1 MKKTELATKAS
12 QILIKSKLG
21 LKKHS
26 PEILMV
32 GGIGVGV
39 VAAVLACKQTIKAT
53 GIIDD
58 ARKSLA
64 DIETV
69 QTMAENGETQ
79 YSEEDAANDRKT
91 VAIQVTVGMIKTY
104 AVPVSLGIVSIVC
117 ILGSNHI
124 LRKRNAA
131 LAAAFSALS
140 TDFMNYRKRVIEKYG
155 KETDFMLK
163 NGLEKELVAHQV
175 VDPETGEV
183 KETQEE
189 VLKYDGAKLSQYA
202 RVFDEVGST
211 QWTPSPDHN
220 RAFLLMEQNYF
231 NERIKTRGYIFLNE
245 VYERLGMRPTKAGSI
260 VGWVYKNAD
269 YEGVDFGIFSAHT
282 QKAQDFL
289 DGNEPSIILDFNVQG
304 DILSLVTEGGVWD
317 EFHGTEYES

>member
-12 QILIKSKLG
+12 QILMKSKLG

-32 GGIGVGV
+32 TGIGVGV
-39 VAAVLACKQTIKAT
+39 VAAVIACKQTVKAT
-53 GIIDD
+53 QIIED
-58 ARKSLA
+58 ARKSLE

-69 QTMAENGETQ
+69 QEMSKNGEANYT
-79 YSEEDAANDRKT
+79 EEDYANDRKT
-91 VAIQVTVGMIKTY
+91 VGVQVVTGMIKTY
-104 AVPVSLGIVSIVC
+104 AVPVGLGILSITC
-117 ILGSNHI
+117 ILASNHI
-124 LRKRNAA
+124 MRKRSVA
-131 LAAAFSALS
+131 LAAAYSALS
-140 TDFMNYRKRVIEKYG
+140 TDFMNYRKRVVEKYG
-155 KETDFMLK
+155 KETDFLLK

-189 VLKYDGAKLSQYA
+189 VVKYDGAKLSQYA

-220 RAFLLMEQNYF
+220 KAFLLMEQNYF
-231 NERIKTRGYIFLNE
+231 NERIKTRGYVFLNE
-245 VYERLGMRPTKAGSI
+245 VYERLGFRPTKAGSI
-260 VGWVYKNAD
+260 VGWVYQNAD

-282 QKAQDFL
+282 QKAEDFL
-289 DGNEPSIILDFNVQG
+289 NGDEPSIILDFNVQG

-317 EFHGTEYES
+317 QYNGG

>member
-12 QILIKSKLG
+12 QILMKSKLS
-21 LKKHS
+21 LKKYS

-32 GGIGVGV
+32 TGVGVGV
-39 VAAVLACKQTIKAT
+39 VAAVFACKQTVKAT
-53 GIIDD
+53 EVLES
-58 ARKSLA
+58 ARKSLE

-69 QTMAENGETQ
+69 KTMAENGETE
-79 YSEEDAANDRKT
+79 YTEEDFKNDRKT
-91 VAIQVTVGMIKTY
+91 VAVQLTVGMIKTY
-104 AVPVSLGIVSIVC
+104 AAPVGLGILSVTC
-117 ILGSNHI
+117 ILASNHI
-124 LRKRNAA
+124 LKKRNVA
-131 LAAAFSALS
+131 LAAAYSALS
-140 TDFMNYRKRVIEKYG
+140 TDFMNYRKRVVEKYG
-155 KETDFMLK
+155 KETDFLLK

-189 VLKYDGAKLSQYA
+189 VMKYDGDKLSQYA
-202 RVFDEVGST
+202 RIFDEVEST

-220 RAFLLMEQNYF
+220 KAFLLMEQNYF

-245 VYERLGMRPTKAGSI
+245 VYERLGFRPTKAGSI

-269 YEGVDFGIFSAHT
+269 YEGIDFGIFTART

-289 DGNEPSIILDFNVQG
+289 NGDEPSIILDFNVQG

-317 EFHGTEYES
+317 ELNA